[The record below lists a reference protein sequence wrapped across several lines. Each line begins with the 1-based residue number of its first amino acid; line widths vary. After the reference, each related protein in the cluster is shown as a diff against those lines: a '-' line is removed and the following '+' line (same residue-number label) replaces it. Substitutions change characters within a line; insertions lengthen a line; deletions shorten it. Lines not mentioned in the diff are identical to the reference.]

1 MGFTF
6 ATMAALCIFVEKNRH
21 LKELDI
27 SLNNLPVSRLLCFM
41 RVIGK
46 DRKLTHL
53 DLSWNYLMKPE
64 ETVITKLSDEAQQE
78 IDRTMQ
84 LIKER
89 EE

>member
-1 MGFTF
+1 
-6 ATMAALCIFVEKNRH
+6 MAALCVLVEKNRH

-27 SLNNLPVSRLLCFM
+27 SANNLPVRQLLDFM

-53 DLSWNYLMKPE
+53 DLSWNSLMRPE
-64 ETVITKLSDEAQQE
+64 ETIVTKLSDEAQQE

-84 LIKER
+84 LIKEK
-89 EE
+89 

>member
-1 MGFTF
+1 
-6 ATMAALCIFVEKNRH
+6 MAALCVLVEKNRH

-27 SLNNLPVSRLLCFM
+27 SSNNLPVRQLLDFM

-64 ETVITKLSDEAQQE
+64 ETVVTKLSDEAQQE

-89 EE
+89 

>member
-1 MGFTF
+1 
-6 ATMAALCIFVEKNRH
+6 MAALCILVEKNRH

-27 SLNNLPVSRLLCFM
+27 SSNNLPVRQLLDFM

-64 ETVITKLSDEAQQE
+64 ETVVTKLSDEAQQE

-89 EE
+89 

>member
-1 MGFTF
+1 MNVGFTF
-6 ATMAALCIFVEKNRH
+6 ATMSALCILVEKNRH

-27 SLNNLPVSRLLCFM
+27 SLNNLPVSQLLIFI

-64 ETVITKLSDEAQQE
+64 ETVVTKLSDEAQLE

-89 EE
+89 

>member
-1 MGFTF
+1 
-6 ATMAALCIFVEKNRH
+6 
-21 LKELDI
+21 
-27 SLNNLPVSRLLCFM
+27 M
-41 RVIGK
+41 RVVGK

-89 EE
+89 